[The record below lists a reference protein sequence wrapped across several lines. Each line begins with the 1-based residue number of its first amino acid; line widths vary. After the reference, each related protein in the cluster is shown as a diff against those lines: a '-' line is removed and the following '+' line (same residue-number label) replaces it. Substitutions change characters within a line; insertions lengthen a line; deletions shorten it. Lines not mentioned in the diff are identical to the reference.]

1 MQENNLNTIEQQKES
16 FKNIYF
22 TKDNKDNTGKINK
35 YTNANATAV
44 Y

>member
-22 TKDNKDNTGKINK
+22 TKDNKVNTGKINK
-35 YTNANATAV
+35 YTNATAI